1 MTITCAVAILSI
13 MKNIEKKGG
22 KVEKE
27 YTKQTKRKTKEKWK
41 TIRRKRRNEI

>member
-1 MTITCAVAILSI
+1 MCGRHFEH
-13 MKNIEKKGG
+13 KEKMERKGG

-27 YTKQTKRKTKEKWK
+27 YTKQTKRKTKGKWK

>member
-1 MTITCAVAILSI
+1 MTITCAVVILSI

-27 YTKQTKRKTKEKWK
+27 YIKQTKRKTKEKWK